1 VGIANTKANFPASS
15 KLGSVEISHLDSS
28 GRMRLARRVVAP
40 SVALATMSFA
50 PTPSRSIRP
59 WLTPPIVWVTAPLVV
74 FTAALVWRLW
84 PEWTAN
90 PDLSHGIFAP
100 VIFGLLLWEGVRSGT
115 QRWLPHSPA
124 FGISAWLVTALSVVL
139 FGAAG
144 LLAATLGWAHAL
156 VCFLLAAALVT
167 AWSGALLVLASDR
180 VRVLPFNWPILT
192 ALGLWLLVAPLP
204 EGTYQRI
211 MLTLQH
217 SVTSGVLESLHL
229 LGIPAQQI
237 GNVIELAT
245 TSVGVEEACSGIRS
259 LISCLYAG
267 FFFAAWLVR
276 SPLRRAVLIVTAP
289 LLAIA
294 MNFVRSLALTLM
306 ANAGV
311 DIMGFWHD
319 ATGYGILGV
328 TALVLAGLANLFAA
342 PVHEAP
348 IATPPPASPG
358 PLPRAWLRGVG
369 ALACA
374 ALGLT
379 VFFAG
384 YGIFSADAAQPAT
397 TPVSPE
403 RLIPDRAP
411 GWHVETARDLY
422 RFSDLLRTRQ
432 LAERSYFRRD
442 ADGVTQITLYIAH
455 WAPGE
460 ASVSM
465 VASHTP
471 DACWPGGGWTV
482 GHVDDPQTKLE
493 LAGHRLPVAEHR
505 FFTQGNLPQHVWFWH
520 IYNDRVI
527 NYRDP
532 YSVPA
537 LLQIAWRHG
546 FQRDGNQYF
555 IRLSSN
561 RPWEQ
566 VAHEPLMQEI
576 FSRLA
581 AIGISP

>member
-1 VGIANTKANFPASS
+1 
-15 KLGSVEISHLDSS
+15 
-28 GRMRLARRVVAP
+28 MRLARPTGGP
-40 SVALATMSFA
+40 SVTAATMSFA
-50 PTPSRSIRP
+50 PTSPRP
-59 WLTPPIVWVTAPLVV
+59 FRRWLTPPIVWITAPLMV
-74 FTAALVWRLW
+74 FTAAFVWRLW

-100 VIFGLLLWEGVRSGT
+100 VIFGLLLWEGVRCGT
-115 QRWLPHSPA
+115 QRWLPHSFTLGLGA
-124 FGISAWLVTALSVVL
+124 CLVATVSVIL
-139 FGAAG
+139 LGAAG

-156 VCFLLAAALVT
+156 VCFLLAAALAT
-167 AWSGALLVLASDR
+167 AWGGALLLLASDR
-180 VRVLPFNWPILT
+180 VRALPFNWTVLT
-192 ALGLWLLVAPLP
+192 AIGLWLLAAPLP
-204 EGTYQRI
+204 EGTYQRV
-211 MLTLQH
+211 MLALQH

-259 LISCLYAG
+259 LISCLYTG

-294 MNFVRSLALTLM
+294 MNFLRSLALTLM

-328 TALVLAGLANLFAA
+328 TALVLAGLASLLGAPAHDAPTALAAA
-342 PVHEAP
+342 PQ
-348 IATPPPASPG
+348 ASP
-358 PLPRAWLRGVG
+358 PLPRAALAAFG
-369 ALACA
+369 ALSCF
-374 ALGLT
+374 ALGLA
-379 VFFAG
+379 VFFSSHG
-384 YGIFSADAAQPAT
+384 RFSADATEPTVTA
-397 TPVSPE
+397 VSPE
-403 RLIPDRAP
+403 KLIPEAAP
-411 GWHVETARDLY
+411 GWHIETARDLY

-432 LAERSYFRRD
+432 LAERSYFRRTPE
-442 ADGVTQITLYIAH
+442 GVTQITIYIAH
-455 WAPGE
+455 WTPGA

-471 DACWPGGGWTV
+471 DACWPGGGWVV
-482 GHVDDPQTKLE
+482 GRVEDPQTKLE
-493 LAGHRLPVAEHR
+493 LAGRTLPVAEHR

-520 IYNDRVI
+520 IYNGRVI

-532 YSVPA
+532 YSVRA
-537 LLQIAWRHG
+537 LLEIAWRHG
-546 FQRDGNQYF
+546 FQRDGDQYF

-561 RPWEQ
+561 QPWEKI
-566 VAHEPLMQEI
+566 AHEPLILEI
-576 FSRLA
+576 FGRLA